1 MNYWKDKEIRD
12 RILFTFW
19 ICFVFYV
26 IGRIPLPL
34 SISMDDNEAL
44 NNMLQLM
51 AGSSRLSL
59 FMLGVGPY
67 VTVSIV
73 IQLLGIFES
82 LPFHKW
88 REAGPAG
95 QEKLKRVT
103 YVATFVVGLLES
115 STLILA
121 MNSVQATHLLAE
133 MNWFLM
139 AFILISIAGG
149 SLFTVF
155 LSNQINEKGV
165 GSGMTMFIVTNVA
178 ANLPATLIN
187 EVRISIDK
195 EVPDYW
201 FLVIGFMII
210 LLVGAF
216 IMFVLQVERR
226 VYIHSF
232 NFAIDDKLHYI
243 PIKALASSVLPV
255 IIVSTMFT
263 LLQQVEKYANI
274 NMEGFFDTTR
284 YRGIILYGF
293 LTWLFTYWY
302 NYIQLNPEDIAK
314 QLRESQFY
322 IKGFS
327 AEKMESY
334 LNQQIVKAS
343 HVGAPALAL
352 IVVLPLLLVHLIG
365 NTHQITFFL
374 STSFILL
381 ISGTIEFAKQISG
394 LHVSRSYHDLL
405 GGVE

>member
-12 RILFTFW
+12 RIFFTFW

-155 LSNQINEKGV
+155 LSNQK
-165 GSGMTMFIVTNVA
+165 
-178 ANLPATLIN
+178 
-187 EVRISIDK
+187 
-195 EVPDYW
+195 
-201 FLVIGFMII
+201 IGR
-210 LLVGAF
+210 A
-216 IMFVLQVERR
+216 
-226 VYIHSF
+226 
-232 NFAIDDKLHYI
+232 
-243 PIKALASSVLPV
+243 
-255 IIVSTMFT
+255 
-263 LLQQVEKYANI
+263 
-274 NMEGFFDTTR
+274 
-284 YRGIILYGF
+284 
-293 LTWLFTYWY
+293 
-302 NYIQLNPEDIAK
+302 
-314 QLRESQFY
+314 
-322 IKGFS
+322 
-327 AEKMESY
+327 
-334 LNQQIVKAS
+334 
-343 HVGAPALAL
+343 HV
-352 IVVLPLLLVHLIG
+352 
-365 NTHQITFFL
+365 
-374 STSFILL
+374 
-381 ISGTIEFAKQISG
+381 
-394 LHVSRSYHDLL
+394 
-405 GGVE
+405 